1 MALRRI
7 AFVLFATVTAAV
19 SQAVILIPD
28 TWVDLPGTA
37 GPGGTVIEDDVV
49 GFAFSAYGGTV
60 SGSVQN
66 RVIRQGDGTLAFAWR
81 VFNDA
86 NSAGVIQ
93 DFRLGN
99 FLLPVYD
106 SDWSNTGLGDLGPRR
121 AFLFLGNGGFVNYN
135 FADPTGAP
143 GLGAGLSSKF
153 IFILT
158 DATAYD
164 RSALYDLSNV
174 GQTENSDIFSTFAP
188 VPEPASIAVLGLG
201 AAALLR
207 RRRR

>member
-19 SQAVILIPD
+19 SQAVILVPD
-28 TWVDLPGTA
+28 AWVDLPGIA

-49 GFAFSAYGGTV
+49 GFSFSAYGGTV

-66 RVIRQGDGTLAFAWR
+66 RVIQQGDGTLVFAWR
-81 VFNDA
+81 LFNDA

-106 SDWSNTGLGDLGPRR
+106 SDWSNTSLGDEGPNR
-121 AFLFLGNGGFVNYN
+121 AFLFLGSGGFINYN
-135 FADPTGAP
+135 FAVTGGAP
-143 GLGAGLSSKF
+143 GLRPGLSSKF
-153 IFILT
+153 IFIMS

-164 RSALYDLSNV
+164 RSALYDLTNV
-174 GQTENSDIFSTFAP
+174 GQSEISDAFTTFAP
-188 VPEPASIAVLGLG
+188 VPEPASIAILGLG
-201 AAALLR
+201 AAAFLR